1 MELIAENSC
10 LASRHEL
17 DLFENPPTS
26 ASLQEGIFVEHN
38 PISAID
44 DSSPIKFKVSGDSK
58 YYLDLN
64 ASYFYL
70 EVKITKADGTNI
82 DAGTAVGPINLLAHS
97 LFQKADILLND
108 VLVSNSSNLYHYRAY
123 LETLL
128 SYNNDAKAS
137 QLSCA
142 LYSKDKAGNMDN
154 IADDNTGLVQRRAYT
169 DASKTLPLIFRLNA
183 DMFLQNG
190 YLLNGVDLKVNLT
203 RNSNSMVLMAAADS
217 TYKLKI
223 EQVSFFV
230 RKVLINK
237 GIMLKHINML
247 EKQLKPAIYPIRKVE
262 MKSYNIATGSLSWK
276 EEGLFSGI
284 LPRRIVIGLV
294 DATAFAGAYAKNP
307 FNFKHHNLKFCS
319 LLIDGK
325 MKPLTPITC
334 DFANGK
340 SLRNYFSLY
349 EATGKM
355 FLDSGMDIDRT
366 EYGSGYAM
374 LAWNFTPELE
384 DSGCYH
390 VVKKG
395 DIRLELQFSQALAAP
410 VNIVVYS
417 EFDSAI
423 KIDKDKNVLPPY

>member
-1 MELIAENSC
+1 MIAENSC

-26 ASLQEGIFVEHN
+26 ASVQEGLFIEHN
-38 PISAID
+38 PVSALD
-44 DSSPIKFKVSGDSK
+44 DTSPIKFKVSGDSK

-70 EVKITKADGTNI
+70 EVKITKQDGTDI
-82 DAGTAVGPINLLAHS
+82 DAGEAVGPVNLLAHS
-97 LFQKADILLND
+97 LFQKADIMLND

-128 SYNNDAKAS
+128 SYNNDAKTS

-142 LYSKDKAGNMDN
+142 LYSKDKAGKMDN
-154 IADDNTGLVQRRAYT
+154 IANDNTGLVKRRTYT
-169 DASKTLPLIFRLNA
+169 DASKTVPLIFRLHA
-183 DMFLQNG
+183 DVFLQNR

-203 RNSNSMVLMAAADS
+203 RNSNSLVLMAAANS
-217 TYKLKI
+217 AYKLKI
-223 EQVSFFV
+223 QQASFFV
-230 RKVLINK
+230 RKVLVNK
-237 GIMLKHINML
+237 GLMLKHISLL

-276 EEGLFSGI
+276 EESLFSGI
-284 LPRRIVIGLV
+284 LPRRIVIGLIG
-294 DATAFAGAYAKNP
+294 AAAFAGAYEKNP
-307 FNFKHHNLKFCS
+307 FNFEHHNLKFCS
-319 LLIDGK
+319 LLVDGK
-325 MKPLTPITC
+325 MNPLTPITC
-334 DFANGK
+334 DFTNGK
-340 SLRNYFSLY
+340 YLRNYFSLY
-349 EATGKM
+349 KATGKM
-355 FLDSGMDIDRT
+355 FTDSGMDIDRT
-366 EYGSGYAM
+366 EYSSGYAM

-395 DIRLELQFSQALAAP
+395 DIRLELQFSQALTAP
-410 VNIVVYS
+410 VSIVVYS

-423 KIDKDKNVLPPY
+423 KIDKDKNILPPY